1 MYQKVKAIF
10 MRKISTWPK
19 KYLPDNPY
27 NINNPFQDNY
37 LKPFKK
43 LCFRSLR
50 GAERRGNLI
59 DFSRYWRLLHF
70 VRNDDIGIFQRSF
83 LNQHNFTK
91 GNIVN
96 QVWLRGV

>member
-1 MYQKVKAIF
+1 MGKSYI
-10 MRKISTWPK
+10 WPK
-19 KYLPDNPY
+19 KYLPANLSK
-27 NINNPFQDNY
+27 INNSFHDNF

-50 GAERRGNLI
+50 GAGEQNPRAKRRGRGNLI

-91 GNIVN
+91 GNTFN
-96 QVWLRGV
+96 QV